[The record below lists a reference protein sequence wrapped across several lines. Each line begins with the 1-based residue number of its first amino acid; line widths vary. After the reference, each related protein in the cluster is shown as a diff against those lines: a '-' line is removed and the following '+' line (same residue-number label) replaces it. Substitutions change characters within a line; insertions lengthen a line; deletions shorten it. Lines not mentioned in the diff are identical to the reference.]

1 MATLNSVAD
10 PHHLDAETD
19 PVFHFNAD
27 LDPDPDLTFQHDAN
41 SDPDPDPT
49 THFFRLDTSMLQNGP
64 LWLWLSIS
72 FLSLDHWYERVEVNT
87 VYSVFTVLLS
97 LDQLL

>member
-10 PHHLDAETD
+10 PYHLDAETD
-19 PVFHFNAD
+19 PVFQLNAD
-27 LDPDPDLTFQHDAN
+27 LDPDPVPSFNSGADPDPTFQYDAN

-49 THFFRLDTSMLQNGP
+49 THFFRLDTPMLQNGP

-72 FLSLDHWYERVEVNT
+72 FLSLV
-87 VYSVFTVLLS
+87 
-97 LDQLL
+97 